1 MLLKV
6 AVIGF
11 TMDTDCPKYNL
22 DKPCIK
28 TLHPVIVQSSDS
40 LILNCTCFDKTN
52 SQWIGPNK
60 HLPTFLSP
68 YIPYSHGTE
77 LNPRLNKS
85 KYMVLGG
92 YDVHKCNLKI
102 TNVLPD
108 DGGSYMCQYI
118 ISDTINIDE
127 YNVVVTDLPESP
139 KNFSAVFNSTTIVVY
154 WQPGFDGGHP
164 QRFYIE
170 YRPETRSEW
179 EVVGPLSQSNFT
191 IDQELKYTLNHV
203 LFAKKYYIRMYAD
216 NVVGQSN
223 YTHLFCVEMEAI
235 NCSYNS
241 EKYHY
246 IVWQIISILL
256 GGILILSMCLNMHC
270 LLTRKTNSENPQ
282 ESQYYDIQPI
292 NDININSASIQG
304 VQNYLQET
312 ESSVYILSEQ
322 GTDSITSSF
331 QKATSSKSSVRS
343 LSNLLLNE
351 NDYENPY
358 QTIDHENSEINP
370 YRIITSDRYQNTTV
384 FQKDIQT
391 NNIEHATQNDKERD
405 PWVIIYKNIKD
416 IDMNHESIY
425 EVLDTENNEFP

>member
-1 MLLKV
+1 MTCK
-6 AVIGF
+6 
-11 TMDTDCPKYNL
+11 
-22 DKPCIK
+22 K
-28 TLHPVIVQSSDS
+28 TLHSVVVRSGDS
-40 LILNCTCFDKTN
+40 LMLNCTCFDKVN
-52 SQWIGPNK
+52 SHWTGPNK
-60 HLPTFLSP
+60 HLPTVPSP

-118 ISDTINIDE
+118 SSDTIYIDE
-127 YNVVVTDLPESP
+127 YNVVATDLPESP
-139 KNFSAVFNSTTIVVY
+139 KNLSAVFNSTTIVVY

-223 YTHLFCVEMEAI
+223 YTHLFCVEVEAI

-241 EKYHY
+241 EKYNY
-246 IVWQIISILL
+246 LDWQIISILL
-256 GGILILSMCLNMHC
+256 GGILTLSMCLNIHC
-270 LLTRKTNSENPQ
+270 LLTRKINSEYPQ

-292 NDININSASIQG
+292 NDITINSASIQG
-304 VQNYLQET
+304 MRNYLQET
-312 ESSVYILSEQ
+312 ETNVYRLSSEGIE
-322 GTDSITSSF
+322 SIASSF
-331 QKATSSKSSVRS
+331 QKATSSESSVRS

-351 NDYENPY
+351 NEYENPY
-358 QTIDHENSEINP
+358 QTIDHENIEMNP
-370 YRIITSDRYQNTTV
+370 YSIITSDRYQNTTI
-384 FQKDIQT
+384 FQKDIRT
-391 NNIEHATQNDKERD
+391 HTIEHPIQNDKEKD
-405 PWVIIYKNIKD
+405 PWLIIYKNVKY
-416 IDMNHESIY
+416 IDKNHESIY
-425 EVLDTENNEFP
+425 EVLDTENQEFKDIS